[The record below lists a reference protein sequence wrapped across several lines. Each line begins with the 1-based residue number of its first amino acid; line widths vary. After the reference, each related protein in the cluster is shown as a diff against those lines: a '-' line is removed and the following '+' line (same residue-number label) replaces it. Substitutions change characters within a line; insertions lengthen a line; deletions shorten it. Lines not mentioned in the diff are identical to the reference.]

1 MWVASCSRE
10 CTGAFIPI
18 LARDDADCATHR
30 AGDLHLLLPF
40 ARTRSSLTLT
50 HALADADQKLPV
62 DSASVSSYP
71 DGDRESAGPKD
82 EDGDGEVEYPSE
94 VIPRRMCGSN
104 KGVRDL

>member
-1 MWVASCSRE
+1 MSLFRRAS
-10 CTGAFIPI
+10 T
-18 LARDDADCATHR
+18 
-30 AGDLHLLLPF
+30 LHLLLPF

-82 EDGDGEVEYPSE
+82 EDADGEVEYRMYRRRWIGVIAIVRVPSSLPVLDARGSRVE
-94 VIPRRMCGSN
+94 RRSS
-104 KGVRDL
+104 